1 MPALTVA
8 VTGQTQIRG
17 SPVPPTMNPPE
28 NAEHTNRLSQGS
40 GSGISTSRCGSGSLS
55 TAEAAARQNRTR
67 VLSPP
72 PDFSQE
78 KLQGSLRQSPRSCH
92 SFSWRC
98 QEGCWAPQR
107 AGAGG
112 LIHEGPGPMCGVATA
127 IVGWP
132 GSGDTPKPRGSGTA
146 GAGGAGWGLRPTRG
160 CSRRFSAGRGKNG
173 AGMPASRPVHVRL
186 PPLPPPG
193 PEPGEVTTA

>member
-1 MPALTVA
+1 MYFTLVPAPTVA

-28 NAEHTNRLSQGS
+28 NAEYTNQLSQGS

-55 TAEAAARQNRTR
+55 TAGAAARQNRTR
-67 VLSPP
+67 VLSPS

-98 QEGCWAPQR
+98 QR
-107 AGAGG
+107 GAGPRRG
-112 LIHEGPGPMCGVATA
+112 RGPGVSSMRGQDRC
-127 IVGWP
+127 VGWQ
-132 GSGDTPKPRGSGTA
+132 PRS
-146 GAGGAGWGLRPTRG
+146 
-160 CSRRFSAGRGKNG
+160 SAGPAPGTPQSPG
-173 AGMPASRPVHVRL
+173 AAGQLGLGVL
-186 PPLPPPG
+186 G
-193 PEPGEVTTA
+193 GG